1 MKKFRTLFV
10 AGLVFAA
17 LSACQKED
25 FTMDENEPLIAQE
38 TLAEEIM
45 VEIDALSEEAINLKL
60 NTGKSVSDEGDFYLN
75 SCPVITLYKNS
86 DPQVIIIDFG
96 AGCEGKDGK
105 VRSGRIIITSAK
117 FENAT
122 TERVKT
128 FENFYVDGKKV
139 EGTVNKTITFSRE
152 DHTKVAEV
160 EEDITITFP
169 DDEGTARRIS
179 SMTRQYELKV
189 LGLVR
194 DNIITSWGIVE
205 FTRVNGI
212 KVTKTIDESAPLVFK
227 MSCHRIVSGIVNV
240 TTSDNRS
247 WTIDYGDGE
256 CDNKATITN
265 GDKTRII
272 RLR

>member
-1 MKKFRTLFV
+1 MKKIRILFV
-10 AGLVFAA
+10 AGFVFAA
-17 LSACQKED
+17 LIACQKED
-25 FTMDENEPLIAQE
+25 LTADENELLVAQE

-45 VEIDALSEEAINLKL
+45 VDIDALADEAINLKL
-60 NTGKSVSDEGDFYLN
+60 NTEKSASDEGDFYLN
-75 SCPVITLYKNS
+75 SCPVITIYKNA

-96 AGCEGKDGK
+96 TGCEGKDGK
-105 VRSGRIIITSAK
+105 VRSGKIFITSSK

-122 TERVKT
+122 AERVKT
-128 FENFYVDGKKV
+128 FEDFYVDGKKV
-139 EGTVNKTITFSRE
+139 EGIINKTITINLE

-179 SMTRQYELKV
+179 SMIRKYELNV
-189 LGLVR
+189 IGVVR
-194 DNIITSWGIVE
+194 DNIIATWGIVE
-205 FTRVNGI
+205 FTRVNDV

-227 MSCHRIVSGIVNV
+227 MLCHRIVSGVVNV

-265 GDKTRII
+265 GDNTRII
-272 RLR
+272 LLR

>member
-1 MKKFRTLFV
+1 MKKIRILFV
-10 AGLVFAA
+10 AGFVFAA
-17 LSACQKED
+17 LIACQKED
-25 FTMDENEPLIAQE
+25 LTADENELLVAQE

-45 VEIDALSEEAINLKL
+45 VDIDALADEAINLKL
-60 NTGKSVSDEGDFYLN
+60 NTEKSASDEGDFYLN
-75 SCPVITLYKNS
+75 SCPVITIYKNA

-96 AGCEGKDGK
+96 TGCEGKDGK
-105 VRSGRIIITSAK
+105 VRSGKIFITSSK

-122 TERVKT
+122 AERVKT
-128 FENFYVDGKKV
+128 FEDLYVDGKKV
-139 EGTVNKTITFSRE
+139 EGIINKTITINLE

-179 SMTRQYELKV
+179 SMIRKYELNV
-189 LGLVR
+189 IGVVR
-194 DNIITSWGIVE
+194 DNIIATWGIVE
-205 FTRVNGI
+205 FTRVNDV

-227 MSCHRIVSGIVNV
+227 MLCHRIVSGVVNV

-265 GDKTRII
+265 GDNTRII
-272 RLR
+272 LLR